1 MRYVEKQKL
10 MELVSNYAYEQ
21 VPKEVMEFWVKMW
34 GQDIDIQPEPS
45 NKPSDN
51 SPSHR
56 APASNVDDKDD
67 TNVDE
72 NSGRVQSEND
82 VSENN
87 EEEKL

>member
-45 NKPSDN
+45 SKSSDN
-51 SPSHR
+51 SSSHR
-56 APASNVDDKDD
+56 APASNVDGK
-67 TNVDE
+67 VDAKVNE
-72 NSGRVQSEND
+72 NSDRAQSESD

-87 EEEKL
+87 EEEKP